1 MNWFYFYVDDSNVY
15 VGRRKAFTFMNHL
28 DRYAMYICDV
38 FGKFDRNLQMMLSC
52 LFRNAE
58 YAERL
63 KPINMNASGEKLIQ
77 VPSITR
83 LQNAIEEAWKQGFDV
98 EVNQP

>member
-1 MNWFYFYVDDSNVY
+1 
-15 VGRRKAFTFMNHL
+15 
-28 DRYAMYICDV
+28 
-38 FGKFDRNLQMMLSC
+38 MMLSC
-52 LFRNAE
+52 LLRNSE

-63 KPINMNASGEKLIQ
+63 KSIDGNSTPDEHKSVQ

-98 EVNQP
+98 EVVILIYCIFSKIFVPIH

>member
-1 MNWFYFYVDDSNVY
+1 
-15 VGRRKAFTFMNHL
+15 
-28 DRYAMYICDV
+28 
-38 FGKFDRNLQMMLSC
+38 MMLSSM
-52 LFRNAE
+52 LRNSE

-63 KPINMNASGEKLIQ
+63 KLINDNSTPDQHKSVQ

-98 EVNQP
+98 EVVFISIVFDIYCPTH